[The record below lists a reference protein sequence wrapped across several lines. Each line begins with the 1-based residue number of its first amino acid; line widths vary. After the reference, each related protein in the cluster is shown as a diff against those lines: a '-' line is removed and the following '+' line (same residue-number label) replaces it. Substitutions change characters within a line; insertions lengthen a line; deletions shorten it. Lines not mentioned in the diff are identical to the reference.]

1 MRFLLFLFSFFLLTA
16 TCAQE
21 IEVDPK
27 YAKSAQKLD
36 TKKVLQTIAFGS
48 CNDHT
53 KSQEMWKHIVKN
65 KPQLWMWLGDNIY
78 ADTKDMHAMA
88 DKYTQQKNHLDYR
101 RLLACCP
108 VIGTWDDHDY
118 GANDAGKEF
127 PKKKESKRLMLDFL
141 DVPKDAPVRKREG
154 AYQSYTFG
162 EPGKKIKVIL
172 LDARYFRDNLEK
184 SLIKGMRYV
193 TNTEGD
199 ILGEAQW
206 KWLEKELT
214 NSDAQIHL
222 IASGIQIIPEEHGY
236 EKWANFP
243 KARQRFFNLIQ
254 KTNPNLPVLLT
265 GDRHIAEISKLNLK
279 GLNSPLYEVTA
290 SGLTHSWSTRGEE
303 PNQHRVGKMI
313 IEKNFAVMKINWST
327 KVPEVSVEIR
337 GLGNELF
344 LKQSLK

>member
-1 MRFLLFLFSFFLLTA
+1 MRSLLFLFSFFLLTA

-21 IEVDPK
+21 IEVNPK
-27 YAKSAQKLD
+27 YAKSTKKLD
-36 TKKVLQTIAFGS
+36 AKKVLQTIAFGS

-65 KPQLWMWLGDNIY
+65 KPELWIWLGDNIY
-78 ADTKDMHAMA
+78 ADTENMHTMA
-88 DKYTQQKNHLDYR
+88 KKYTKQKNQIDYR

-118 GANDAGKEF
+118 GVNDGGKEF
-127 PKKKESKRLMLDFL
+127 PKKKESKKLMLDFL
-141 DVPKDAPVRKREG
+141 DVPKDAAVRKREG

-162 EPGKKIKVIL
+162 EEGKKIKMIL
-172 LDARYFRDNLEK
+172 LDARYFRDELER
-184 SLIKGMRYV
+184 SLMKGMRYV
-193 TNTEGD
+193 KNMEGD

-206 KWLEKELT
+206 SWLEKELT

-222 IASGIQIIPEEHGY
+222 IASGIQILPKEHGY

-243 KARQRFFNLIQ
+243 KARQRFLDLMK
-254 KTNPNLPVLLT
+254 KTNPQKPILLT
-265 GDRHIAEISKLNLK
+265 GDRHVSEISKIDLE
-279 GLNSPLYEVTA
+279 GLDTPLYEVTA
-290 SGLTHSWSTRGEE
+290 SGLTHSWSTRSAE
-303 PNQHRVGKMI
+303 PNQYRVGEMV

-327 KVPEVSVEIR
+327 AIPEVNIEVR

-344 LKQSLK
+344 LKEKL

>member
-1 MRFLLFLFSFFLLTA
+1 MRVLLFLFTFFLLTT

-21 IEVDPK
+21 IEVNPK

-53 KSQEMWKHIVKN
+53 KSQEMWKHVVKN
-65 KPQLWMWLGDNIY
+65 KPQLWVWLGDNIY
-78 ADTKDMHAMA
+78 ADTENMHTMA
-88 DKYTQQKNHLDYR
+88 KKYSEQKNQLDYR

-118 GANDAGKEF
+118 GVNDGGKEF

-141 DVPKDAPVRKREG
+141 DVPKDAAVRKREG

-162 EPGKKIKVIL
+162 EEGKKIKMIL
-172 LDARYFRDNLEK
+172 LDARYFRDELEK
-184 SLIKGMRYV
+184 SVVKGMRYV
-193 TNTEGD
+193 KNEEGD

-206 KWLEKELT
+206 QWLEKELT
-214 NSDAQIHL
+214 NSDAQVHL

-243 KARQRFFNLIQ
+243 QARQRFFDVIK
-254 KTNPNLPVLLT
+254 KTNPTMPILLT
-265 GDRHIAEISKLNLK
+265 GDRHISEISKMDL
-279 GLNSPLYEVTA
+279 GLDTPLYEVTA
-290 SGLTHSWSTRGEE
+290 SGLTHSWSTRSEE
-303 PNQHRVGKMI
+303 PNQHRVGKMV
-313 IEKNFAVMKINWST
+313 IEKNFAVMKINWSGV
-327 KVPEVSVEIR
+327 VPDVSVEIR
-337 GLGNELF
+337 GLGNQLF
-344 LKQSLK
+344 LSEKLK